1 MSSEP
6 VLVKAVLLEPPPSVE
21 MTDRGGT
28 ADLAQLGKLPDGT
41 APNEEKVDNIW
52 SFGFGKNETA
62 AGAAEE
68 TEETKKNGQ
77 TNPKRGQTT
86 VPKWHKKKAEEWQER
101 PKKRWT

>member
-68 TEETKKNGQ
+68 IEETKE
-77 TNPKRGQTT
+77 PKSPL
-86 VPKWHKKKAEEWQER
+86 VPAMA
-101 PKKRWT
+101 